1 MTIRN
6 LPQIQAYSAL
16 EAVKSEVPE
25 YIKARWNTHIQAA
38 KSDDAINIFDAI
50 GEQYDGSGTTAK
62 RISAALRSMG
72 DKEVTVNLNSGG
84 GSFFEGIAIYNMLRE
99 HPHKVTVKVMGLA
112 ASAASVIAMAA
123 DDLQIARSGF
133 LMIHNAWVVAM
144 GNRKDLKAAADAL
157 EPFDSS
163 MAELYAARAGMER
176 KQIEKMM
183 DAETWIAGSDAV
195 DMGFADSLLASDSM
209 KESGDKVQSA
219 IRRVD
224 LALAKEGMTRK
235 ERRAILKEISSTPCA
250 ADEVTPR
257 ADATVEAL
265 QGLLLTLKN

>member
-1 MTIRN
+1 MTIRT
-6 LPQIQAYSAL
+6 LPQIQAYTAL
-16 EAVKSEVPE
+16 ETVKSEVPE
-25 YIKARWNTHIQAA
+25 HIKARWNTHIQAA

-62 RISAALRSMG
+62 RISAALRSIG
-72 DKEVTVNLNSGG
+72 DKDITINLNSGG

-99 HPHKVTVKVMGLA
+99 HPKKVTVKVMGLA

-163 MAELYAARAGMER
+163 MADLYAARTGMER
-176 KQIEKMM
+176 RQIEKMM

-209 KESGDKVQSA
+209 KDSDDKVQSA
-219 IRRVD
+219 LRRVD

-235 ERRAILKEISSTPCA
+235 ERRALLKEISSTPSA
-250 ADEVTPR
+250 ADDVTPS

-265 QGLLLTLKN
+265 NELLLTLKN